1 LAGAIA
7 RLRRQDLLQVCALD
21 GQGRRPA
28 LVALLDELVRELPAL
43 SDALT
48 GQYLSH
54 AVVSRQLAEGLH
66 R

>member
-1 LAGAIA
+1 MF
-7 RLRRQDLLQVCALD
+7 
-21 GQGRRPA
+21 
-28 LVALLDELVRELPAL
+28 DELVRELPVL

-54 AVVSRQLAEGLH
+54 AVVSRQLAEGGGGS